1 MIEPLIITSSFLF
14 GREVLSQTVS
24 VTTKS
29 IYEGIDN
36 ILLNDNFQFKKT
48 LENLDINVKLD
59 IVNEFISDID
69 DKHIT
74 KTSMKML
81 KHLETILLLINKEI
95 KNINIEIEN
104 HQLKWF
110 SKLRYS
116 ECSTMIKNLVN
127 HVKIL
132 DERFNLLLK
141 LINI

>member
-59 IVNEFISDID
+59 IVNEFIKDID
-69 DKHIT
+69 DKYIT
-74 KTSMKML
+74 KTGIKML

-95 KNINIEIEN
+95 KNINLEIEN

-116 ECSTMIKNLVN
+116 ECNTMIKNLVN